1 MAETPEVNGSAA
13 PNVEGVVVV
22 GAKKTRRKR
31 AARVLRKKKAGSYR
45 AFVKD
50 FLSKNKGKTIMD
62 AAKAYKAQQG

>member
-13 PNVEGVVVV
+13 PNAEGAAVY
-22 GAKKTRRKR
+22 AKKTRRKR
-31 AARVLRKKKAGSYR
+31 AARVLRGKKTGSYR

-62 AAKAYKAQQG
+62 AAKAYKAQQA